1 MEFISNKVIKNKIWG
16 RIRQLN
22 FWIDPTLIKSHET
35 SRCGFLLYAHPDF
48 THQHDIIKILEPIA
62 KAKLD
67 NLRDFEFDAQPEKLN
82 VVSGLEKISEK
93 VVMIRSTSRQS
104 ENFQQIMTDL
114 FAEDNT
120 TDIQFLRKYM
130 FVPMSIVG
138 DVDKSTLQGL
148 IRPQKNFRNNVYHYI
163 ITNVYKIEDKF
174 PVVIDPE
181 STDNE
186 VTAMETDENGN
197 TGSDQHLGT
206 QDQAQAQEPNQEQYS
221 LRDWMYDL
229 TDTDGE
235 PLIHAMYP
243 SADSGKAFILCEK
256 AKALTVLQLI
266 HNIVDIASQVFPE
279 QALVT
284 YFGENKHIPLVHNH
298 PRATEGTTTYAS
310 KLAAFATAS
319 NPQETPDSQQQTS
332 QRNAK
337 RNRDGKHRAT
347 NGTPTMHANAPA
359 AVAAP
364 TVPNYGANVDDL
376 LAKLRTNQDNLTD
389 IEDKQKAQ
397 DDKFQAFELQLQNL
411 DQGLKGHGAILTALS
426 NTQAQQGALL
436 QNLNGKVDQLV
447 KVISPTGMINQ
458 SQTGQLHQ
466 ATSTSPNP
474 SQGGPE
480 GMPP

>member
-1 MEFISNKVIKNKIWG
+1 MIKNKIWG

-22 FWIDPTLIKSHET
+22 FWIDPTLIKSHEI

-120 TDIQFLRKYM
+120 TDIQFVRKYM

-181 STDNE
+181 STDTE

-197 TGSDQHLGT
+197 TGSDQQLST
-206 QDQAQAQEPNQEQYS
+206 QDQEQTEEQNQE
-221 LRDWMYDL
+221 
-229 TDTDGE
+229 
-235 PLIHAMYP
+235 
-243 SADSGKAFILCEK
+243 
-256 AKALTVLQLI
+256 
-266 HNIVDIASQVFPE
+266 
-279 QALVT
+279 
-284 YFGENKHIPLVHNH
+284 
-298 PRATEGTTTYAS
+298 
-310 KLAAFATAS
+310 
-319 NPQETPDSQQQTS
+319 
-332 QRNAK
+332 
-337 RNRDGKHRAT
+337 
-347 NGTPTMHANAPA
+347 
-359 AVAAP
+359 
-364 TVPNYGANVDDL
+364 
-376 LAKLRTNQDNLTD
+376 
-389 IEDKQKAQ
+389 
-397 DDKFQAFELQLQNL
+397 
-411 DQGLKGHGAILTALS
+411 
-426 NTQAQQGALL
+426 
-436 QNLNGKVDQLV
+436 
-447 KVISPTGMINQ
+447 
-458 SQTGQLHQ
+458 
-466 ATSTSPNP
+466 
-474 SQGGPE
+474 
-480 GMPP
+480 